1 MLESNFAL
9 TCLRTRPSRDSP
21 GSVTSKKR
29 LKCDRLLELIVG
41 YYTFALLT
49 VCSSTNQR
57 AITLFA
63 LLLSQSVSYYTF
75 ALFTCT
81 RNTLSGIYCTVVNG
95 A

>member
-1 MLESNFAL
+1 M
-9 TCLRTRPSRDSP
+9 SRDEISKFMVYKFTVHCIVY
-21 GSVTSKKR
+21 SKLLILTSLQVCITLDSLQQIVVTYKS
-29 LKCDRLLELIVG
+29 L
-41 YYTFALLT
+41 
-49 VCSSTNQR
+49 TNQR

-81 RNTLSGIYCTVVNG
+81 RNTLFGIYCTVVNG